1 MKVKKSVVEQII
13 KEETEKIVQIK
24 VLQEERKNI
33 MKQLNELYDECEMS
47 PKEPGSLDEG
57 INWEDQAA
65 VQQGHIDYW
74 KNQFATNKMYKGIK
88 QPSWTI
94 DPNNPGFQK
103 AIEADKQ
110 YKTFDIYY
118 HPAKKQFLP
127 RQYSAKS
134 HTFGGG
140 AGMEQ

>member
-1 MKVKKSVVEQII
+1 MKIKKSLVEQII
-13 KEETEKIVQIK
+13 KEETEKIKQIK

-33 MKQLNELYDECEMS
+33 MKQLNELYDEGDMAQETGTLEEAS
-47 PKEPGSLDEG
+47 V
-57 INWEDQAA
+57 NWEDPAA

-74 KNQFATNKMYKGIK
+74 KNQFATNKLYKGIK

-94 DPNNPGFQK
+94 DPSNPGFQK
-103 AIEADKQ
+103 ALEAVKQ

-140 AGMEQ
+140 AGME